1 MGTIL
6 QIDKKD
12 NVGIAYSKISAGDHL
27 QISGQSEQDIVAKED
42 IPVGHK
48 VLLVDR
54 PEGAE
59 IIKYGIPIGRLK
71 EAVRAGAWI
80 HEHNLIDTTEEIC
93 DGYCREFIDHVD
105 TIRAYPR
112 PDGGYGVANYVMIF
126 PTSVKAN
133 ALAKRLSD
141 ETGAFWLVAD
151 KNLAVDGHLS
161 EKQRHDL
168 IKTALGNNIYAAY
181 ILDVEETD
189 EYRVITDALK
199 TADADEGIADAG
211 KVSKALL
218 HRLVQNNTDEQTAR
232 EDLLNLI
239 READSKVRQEVPL
252 EGLTVT
258 VHCAGSD
265 WTTALSGNPV
275 LGIAADYIVKHG
287 GYVYMDEWNGFPGS
301 EHILARQ
308 AATREI
314 GLQIIQKVWE
324 VREDI
329 FRKTGKHV
337 EDFNPVP
344 SNKEGGITTLVEKST
359 GNIKKAGSTPIQGIL
374 TPGDRP
380 GIPGVY
386 LLDQRAGAP
395 AATGIYGAMSGA
407 HINVQVTGVGFL
419 YDEIPHLLNI
429 RETGNPETY
438 KNSDYLLDFNAG
450 ASFDDETLE
459 ETGKRLYEFILD
471 VAQGKAVPKDE
482 ADKERALVI
491 PYDGD
496 PTFREEQIFIP
507 TAKGAHREKVANIM
521 S

>member
-1 MGTIL
+1 MGTLL

-12 NVGIAYSKISAGDHL
+12 NVGIAYSKISVGEHL
-27 QISGQSEQDIVAKED
+27 QISGQSETDITAQED

-48 VLLVDR
+48 VLLTDQ

-71 EAVRAGAWI
+71 EPAYAGAWI
-80 HEHNLIDTTEEIC
+80 HEHNLLDITEEIC
-93 DGYCREFIDHVD
+93 DGYCDEFIHQVE
-105 TIRAYPR
+105 TIHAYPR
-112 PDGGYGVANYVMIF
+112 SYGGYGVANYVMLF

-151 KNLAVDGHLS
+151 KNLADDGHLS
-161 EKQRHDL
+161 EKQQQDL
-168 IKTALGNNIYAAY
+168 IKTALGRNIYAAY
-181 ILDVEETD
+181 LLDVEATEAYQAIVNS
-189 EYRVITDALK
+189 EEL
-199 TADADEGIADAG
+199 ADRTI
-211 KVSKALL
+211 L
-218 HRLVQNNTDEQTAR
+218 HRIIQNTSEEQAARDEVIK
-232 EDLLNLI
+232 LI
-239 READSKVRQEVPL
+239 EEADRQQRTAVPL

-265 WTTALSGNPV
+265 WTTALSGNPA
-275 LGIAADYIVKHG
+275 LGIAADHIVKHG

-301 EHILARQ
+301 EHILAKQ

-314 GLQIIQKVWE
+314 GLQIIQKVQE

-329 FRKTGKHV
+329 YRKTGKHV

-419 YDEIPHLLNI
+419 YDEIPQLLNI

-438 KNSDYLLDFNAG
+438 RNPEYLLDFNAG
-450 ASFDDETLE
+450 TSFGEETLE
-459 ETGKRLYEFILD
+459 ETGRRLYEFIID
-471 VAQGKAVPKDE
+471 VAQGKVIPKDE

-507 TAKGAHREKVANIM
+507 TAKEAHRQKVAAIM